1 MRRCDFIHLPRIEP
15 KSNMQTCDSSIE
27 GTHSRWWASR
37 SGMSDERPACS
48 SRRDARGAVEG
59 RLDCGEVHECQPPCH
74 KLWKPFFWY
83 RLLLVPGGPCM
94 SQPKKSANPKV
105 TIIASKGANQA
116 INYLL
121 EDRDELEWLVAIGRN
136 HKGDIFFYDTGGDII
151 QDLGALEYIKE
162 RILRDYFGETD
173 E

>member
-1 MRRCDFIHLPRIEP
+1 MLRLSCSDPASGIH
-15 KSNMQTCDSSIE
+15 SDCTQGGSS
-27 GTHSRWWASR
+27 
-37 SGMSDERPACS
+37 
-48 SRRDARGAVEG
+48 
-59 RLDCGEVHECQPPCH
+59 
-74 KLWKPFFWY
+74 
-83 RLLLVPGGPCM
+83 M
-94 SQPKKSANPKV
+94 SQLRKTAKPKV

-162 RILRDYFGETD
+162 RIVRDYFGES
-173 E
+173 EE

>member
-1 MRRCDFIHLPRIEP
+1 VSSGEAYEIFPQPLTPDPLPRSYRAE
-15 KSNMQTCDSSIE
+15 TLV
-27 GTHSRWWASR
+27 T
-37 SGMSDERPACS
+37 
-48 SRRDARGAVEG
+48 
-59 RLDCGEVHECQPPCH
+59 
-74 KLWKPFFWY
+74 KLCKPFFWY
-83 RLLLVPGGPCM
+83 RILVVPGGRCM